1 MLQLLRPTYLEPVLR
16 NKISHYNEEPVHHS
30 EEETPLTETR
40 EKPKQSNEDPA
51 QPKIK
56 IKFKLTHVE
65 ARITSLCLNM

>member
-1 MLQLLRPTYLEPVLR
+1 MLQLLRPTYLEPVLC
-16 NKISHYNEEPVHHS
+16 NKIGHYNEEPVHHS

-56 IKFKLTHVE
+56 IKFKLTRVE